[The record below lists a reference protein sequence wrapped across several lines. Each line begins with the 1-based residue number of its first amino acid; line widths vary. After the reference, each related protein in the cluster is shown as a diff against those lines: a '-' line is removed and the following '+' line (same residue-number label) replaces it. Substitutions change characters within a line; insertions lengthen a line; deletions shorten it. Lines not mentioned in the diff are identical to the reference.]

1 MKKHLLLAS
10 TLLVFAACNKPAERT
25 AVVNSKIASKVF
37 AISEIPEITSSKKAI
52 LVSGGEN
59 ADVKKMDGSL
69 KQTKIE
75 GKADAIIKKIT
86 SEAPKA
92 DLEKH
97 LKSGAVALVILKDQ
111 IKVLKIVADATA
123 PAPTPAPQGTA
134 PDAAKPSSADAA
146 AEAAPQANSEAAPHA
161 NSEAAPQAIEAAGP
175 AQELLTMKY
184 LTKLKEHAK
193 SSDARAQAAMEGE
206 LAQAKAERPSQIG
219 ETYGFIEVA
228 SIKVEKFGV
237 LDNERT
243 DYGEKKSLLNV
254 IDTTFELATHLL
266 VGDEIKAK
274 TAGEEGEAAAS
285 EEAQ

>member
-1 MKKHLLLAS
+1 
-10 TLLVFAACNKPAERT
+10 
-25 AVVNSKIASKVF
+25 
-37 AISEIPEITSSKKAI
+37 
-52 LVSGGEN
+52 
-59 ADVKKMDGSL
+59 
-69 KQTKIE
+69 
-75 GKADAIIKKIT
+75 
-86 SEAPKA
+86 
-92 DLEKH
+92 
-97 LKSGAVALVILKDQ
+97 
-111 IKVLKIVADATA
+111 
-123 PAPTPAPQGTA
+123 
-134 PDAAKPSSADAA
+134 
-146 AEAAPQANSEAAPHA
+146 
-161 NSEAAPQAIEAAGP
+161 
-175 AQELLTMKY
+175 MKY

>member
-10 TLLVFAACNKPAERT
+10 TLLVFAACNKPTDRP

-37 AISEIPEITSSKKAI
+37 AISELPEITSSKKAI

-59 ADVKKMDGSL
+59 ADIKKMDASL

-97 LKSGAVALVILKDQ
+97 LKSGAVAFVILKDQ

-123 PAPTPAPQGTA
+123 PQ
-134 PDAAKPSSADAA
+134 SS
-146 AEAAPQANSEAAPHA
+146 SEAALQA
-161 NSEAAPQAIEAAGP
+161 SSEAALQDNTEAAPQAIEAAGP

-184 LTKLKEHAK
+184 LSKLKEHAK
-193 SSDARAQAAMEGE
+193 ASDARAQAAMEGE

-274 TAGEEGEAAAS
+274 AAGEEGEAAAS
-285 EEAQ
+285 EAAQ